1 MKETPTRS
9 ASEIGD
15 AVRRFMAEHIF
26 PNEALWRAQ
35 IEENARAGRRWQP
48 PAILDELKERARAQ
62 GLWNLWWPK
71 AHGGLL
77 SNGEYAPISEQMG
90 HVVWAAEVFN
100 CSAPDTG
107 NMETLLLYGSDAQKK
122 RWLDPLAAGSIRS
135 AFAMTEPDSP
145 SSDATRIACA
155 IRRDG
160 EHYVISGRKWWA
172 SGAMDSRCA
181 IFIVM
186 GKTDPE
192 AEVYRQQAMILV
204 PADTPGVRIVRPLSV
219 FGYDEAPHGFAE
231 VVFDN
236 VRVPADNILL
246 GEGRGFEMA
255 QGRLGPGRVH
265 HCMRLIGAAER
276 GLALLCQ
283 RSLARTPFGRPLAEQ
298 TVTQERIAEARI
310 AIETAR
316 LLTLKAARM
325 MDEVGN
331 KVARAEIAMIKVYV
345 PNIACRVLDWAIQAH
360 GGGGLSGDWPIAEL
374 YAHARSLRL
383 ADGPDEVHRN
393 HIARMELAKH
403 RPRTK

>member
-1 MKETPTRS
+1 
-9 ASEIGD
+9 
-15 AVRRFMAEHIF
+15 
-26 PNEALWRAQ
+26 
-35 IEENARAGRRWQP
+35 
-48 PAILDELKERARAQ
+48 
-62 GLWNLWWPK
+62 
-71 AHGGLL
+71 
-77 SNGEYAPISEQMG
+77 
-90 HVVWAAEVFN
+90 
-100 CSAPDTG
+100 
-107 NMETLLLYGSDAQKK
+107 
-122 RWLDPLAAGSIRS
+122 
-135 AFAMTEPDSP
+135 MTEPDSP